1 METVTV
7 KEYPI
12 IEEIKTYMKQN
23 GALNSIMSGSGP
35 TVFGLFDNYEIAK
48 KAYDGLLARNITT
61 QVYLTDLVL

>member
-1 METVTV
+1 
-7 KEYPI
+7 
-12 IEEIKTYMKQN
+12 MKQN